1 MPFGTIQSLFKLWDF
16 QKGVM
21 ARITVDI
28 EVLNAAELI
37 RNRKGKFF
45 HWVATKF
52 RSKQDLTKV
61 IEKRISE
68 ELVSALRENL
78 DLKLK
83 EEGIAANLKISVR
96 N

>member
-1 MPFGTIQSLFKLWDF
+1 MPLMEAGLFAILA
-16 QKGVM
+16 G
-21 ARITVDI
+21 I
-28 EVLNAAELI
+28 
-37 RNRKGKFF
+37 
-45 HWVATKF
+45 TKF
-52 RSKQDLTKV
+52 RSNQDLTKV

-83 EEGIAANLKISVR
+83 QEGIAANLKISVR